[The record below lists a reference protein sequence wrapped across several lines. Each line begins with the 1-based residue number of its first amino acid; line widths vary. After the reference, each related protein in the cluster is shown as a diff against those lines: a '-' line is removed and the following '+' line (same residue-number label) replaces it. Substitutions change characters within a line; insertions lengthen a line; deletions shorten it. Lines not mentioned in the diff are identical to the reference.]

1 MEGRERWKGGR
12 GGREGE
18 VHYIAVPV
26 YFFDSE
32 IYIRSTPM

>member
-18 VHYIAVPV
+18 VEGRERWKVG
-26 YFFDSE
+26 
-32 IYIRSTPM
+32 RGGR